1 MAETDT
7 TSTNRSSRQKDV
19 AGKTV
24 IADTVVATIAGIATR
39 EVDGV
44 HAMGG
49 SASRAMGAVRGTVT
63 RQADHT
69 RGVKVEVGEKQAAID
84 LEVVVLYGTEIT
96 DAAAAI
102 RSHVAFAI
110 ERMTGLEVVEVNINI
125 RDVHVPGDD
134 SDDEEDARVR

>member
-1 MAETDT
+1 MAATDT
-7 TSTNRSSRQKDV
+7 TSSNTSRRKDV

-24 IADTVVATIAGIATR
+24 IADTVVATIAGIAAR

-44 HAMGG
+44 HTMGG
-49 SASRAMGAVRGTVT
+49 GASRAMGAVRDTVT
-63 RQADHT
+63 RSADPT

-84 LEVVVLYGTEIT
+84 LDVVVMYGTEIT

-134 SDDEEDARVR
+134 SEDEEEVRVR